1 MSTEKSSYHHGDL
14 RSALLAAA
22 LDIIGELG
30 PQQLTIREVA
40 RRAGVSH
47 TAPYRHFA
55 DKDQLILAVAEQ
67 GFELMRQTMT
77 DKKAAAP
84 QDEINQFAASGQ
96 AYIDFALQHPA
107 HYRIMYSG
115 NLLSSTGQQS
125 LQHTSSDTFKEMV
138 SDMKT
143 CQELN
148 ILRPGDP
155 AQQALAILSTV
166 HGFVTLVNDNRV
178 NALLGDDYQLD
189 DIRDTVMAAIFESLG
204 FAPPP
209 ILSPIFENVQSLLP

>member
-1 MSTEKSSYHHGDL
+1 VPTEKSSYHHGDL

-22 LDIIGELG
+22 LDIIAELG

-55 DKDQLILAVAEQ
+55 DKDQLILAVVEQ
-67 GFELMRQTMT
+67 GFELMRQTIAK
-77 DKKAAAP
+77 KKAAAP

-178 NALLGDDYQLD
+178 NALLGDDFQVD
-189 DIRDTVMAAIFESLG
+189 TARDAVMMAIFAGLG
-204 FAPPP
+204 ADNIQP
-209 ILSPIFENVQSLLP
+209 

>member
-1 MSTEKSSYHHGDL
+1 MPAEKSSYHHGDL

-22 LDIIGELG
+22 LDIIAELG

-55 DKDQLILAVAEQ
+55 DKDQLILAVVEQ
-67 GFELMRQTMT
+67 GFELMRQTIAE
-77 DKKAAAP
+77 KKAAAP

-166 HGFVTLVNDNRV
+166 HGFVMLVNDNRV
-178 NALLGDDYQLD
+178 NALLGDDYQID
-189 DIRDTVMAAIFESLG
+189 DIRDSVMAAIFEGLG
-204 FAPPP
+204 IAPPAT
-209 ILSPIFENVQSLLP
+209 